1 MTDNIILEVK
11 NLVVSTVNENKK
23 NTILDNVSFT
33 LEKGERLGAS
43 GDSGTG
49 KSVLMLS
56 LTGLLP
62 KNNFEVTGEILY
74 KGKTDL
80 LKCDRKKMRR
90 FTSEK
95 INMILQDSMNILNP
109 YRKISDQITETLIF
123 KEKISKKEAYK
134 KAVKILKDLNISAAE
149 KRIKDYP
156 YQFSGGMKQRIGIA
170 LSLLGKADILIA
182 DEPTTSLDAINQE
195 KILDKINRHI
205 KENNISLI
213 YISHDMRVISKMS
226 DRIIVME
233 KGKIIKEKLAV
244 DL

>member
-1 MTDNIILEVK
+1 MREENK
-11 NLVVSTVNENKK
+11 NLE
-23 NTILDNVSFT
+23 
-33 LEKGERLGAS
+33 
-43 GDSGTG
+43 
-49 KSVLMLS
+49 
-56 LTGLLP
+56 
-62 KNNFEVTGEILY
+62 
-74 KGKTDL
+74 
-80 LKCDRKKMRR
+80 
-90 FTSEK
+90 
-95 INMILQDSMNILNP
+95 
-109 YRKISDQITETLIF
+109 F

-205 KENNISLI
+205 KE
-213 YISHDMRVISKMS
+213 
-226 DRIIVME
+226 
-233 KGKIIKEKLAV
+233 KLAV

>member
-1 MTDNIILEVK
+1 MNDNINLQVK
-11 NLVVSTVNENKK
+11 NLAVSTVNENKK

-33 LEKGERLGAS
+33 LEKGERLGVI

-62 KNNFEVTGEILY
+62 KNNFGVTGEILY

-80 LKCDRKKMRR
+80 LKFDRKNMRK

-109 YRKISDQITETLIF
+109 YRKISDQITETSIF

>member
-1 MTDNIILEVK
+1 
-11 NLVVSTVNENKK
+11 
-23 NTILDNVSFT
+23 
-33 LEKGERLGAS
+33 
-43 GDSGTG
+43 
-49 KSVLMLS
+49 
-56 LTGLLP
+56 
-62 KNNFEVTGEILY
+62 
-74 KGKTDL
+74 
-80 LKCDRKKMRR
+80 
-90 FTSEK
+90 
-95 INMILQDSMNILNP
+95 MILQDSMNILNP
-109 YRKISDQITETLIF
+109 YRKISDQITETLVF

-134 KAVKILKDLNISAAE
+134 KAVKILEDLNISAAE

-195 KILDKINRHI
+195 KILDKINGHI

-226 DRIIVME
+226 DRIVVME

>member
-1 MTDNIILEVK
+1 M
-11 NLVVSTVNENKK
+11 
-23 NTILDNVSFT
+23 
-33 LEKGERLGAS
+33 
-43 GDSGTG
+43 
-49 KSVLMLS
+49 
-56 LTGLLP
+56 
-62 KNNFEVTGEILY
+62 
-74 KGKTDL
+74 
-80 LKCDRKKMRR
+80 
-90 FTSEK
+90 
-95 INMILQDSMNILNP
+95 
-109 YRKISDQITETLIF
+109 
-123 KEKISKKEAYK
+123 
-134 KAVKILKDLNISAAE
+134 KILKDLNISAAE

>member
-33 LEKGERLGAS
+33 LEKGERLGVI

-80 LKCDRKKMRR
+80 LKFDRKNMRK